1 MADEVEAPY
10 GSWLSP
16 ITTDLVV
23 SESVR
28 LSQTKLVSGILYWV
42 ESRPEEA
49 GRCVLVR
56 RLPTGEFED
65 LTPDGFSVRSRVH
78 EYGGG
83 AYAVG
88 DGFVV
93 FSNDQDQRLYM
104 QKFGEE
110 PTVLSPDG
118 LHRYADCVIDT
129 CRCRVVAVCEDH
141 TNEGSEPT
149 NTLVSI
155 DLKSGR
161 IETLASGYDFYSSPC
176 MDSACLRL
184 AWLCWNHPNMPWD
197 GTELKVANLNS
208 TGGIIEED
216 HVAGGVGESI
226 FQPLWSPEGVLHF
239 VSDRTGWWNLY
250 KSYEGQ
256 AQPLA
261 PMEAEFGVP
270 QWAFGLSTFGFLDD
284 GRVIAACTENGNWK
298 LACLDSDGLAELPI
312 PHASISTV
320 SVWGYQIAFIGG
332 SPTQSNAVTLLSLK
346 TGRYESVRGS
356 STASVSK
363 GFLSQPESIWFPTQA
378 GRKAHGFFYPPV
390 NESYCPPP
398 GDFPPLLVLSH
409 GGPTG
414 ATTSELSLNIQFW
427 TSRGIAVFDIN
438 YGGSTG
444 FGKAYRAR
452 LDGEWGSVDVDDCVN
467 GAQYLVDAARVDGGK
482 LAIRG
487 GSAGGYTTLSVLT
500 FRDLFSVGASYYG
513 ISDLEALAKET
524 HKFESRYTDR
534 LVGPLPDKLTLYRMR
549 SPIHHYESLS
559 VPVIFFQGVEDRVVP
574 PNQAE
579 MMVNALSSKGVP
591 VAYLTFKGEQHG
603 FRQAENIKRAMEA
616 EYYFYSRIFG
626 FDLSEKIT
634 PVEIENIA

>member
-1 MADEVEAPY
+1 M
-10 GSWLSP
+10 
-16 ITTDLVV
+16 
-23 SESVR
+23 
-28 LSQTKLVSGILYWV
+28 
-42 ESRPEEA
+42 
-49 GRCVLVR
+49 
-56 RLPTGEFED
+56 
-65 LTPDGFSVRSRVH
+65 
-78 EYGGG
+78 
-83 AYAVG
+83 
-88 DGFVV
+88 
-93 FSNDQDQRLYM
+93 
-104 QKFGEE
+104 
-110 PTVLSPDG
+110 
-118 LHRYADCVIDT
+118 
-129 CRCRVVAVCEDH
+129 
-141 TNEGSEPT
+141 
-149 NTLVSI
+149 
-155 DLKSGR
+155 
-161 IETLASGYDFYSSPC
+161 
-176 MDSACLRL
+176 
-184 AWLCWNHPNMPWD
+184 
-197 GTELKVANLNS
+197 
-208 TGGIIEED
+208 
-216 HVAGGVGESI
+216 
-226 FQPLWSPEGVLHF
+226 
-239 VSDRTGWWNLY
+239 
-250 KSYEGQ
+250 
-256 AQPLA
+256 
-261 PMEAEFGVP
+261 
-270 QWAFGLSTFGFLDD
+270 
-284 GRVIAACTENGNWK
+284 
-298 LACLDSDGLAELPI
+298 
-312 PHASISTV
+312 
-320 SVWGYQIAFIGG
+320 
-332 SPTQSNAVTLLSLK
+332 
-346 TGRYESVRGS
+346 
-356 STASVSK
+356 
-363 GFLSQPESIWFPTQA
+363 
-378 GRKAHGFFYPPV
+378 

>member
-10 GSWLSP
+10 GSWVSP

-141 TNEGSEPT
+141 TNEGSEPR

-226 FQPLWSPEGVLHF
+226 FQPLWSPEAVLHF
-239 VSDRTGWWNLY
+239 VSDRTGW
-250 KSYEGQ
+250 
-256 AQPLA
+256 
-261 PMEAEFGVP
+261 
-270 QWAFGLSTFGFLDD
+270 
-284 GRVIAACTENGNWK
+284 
-298 LACLDSDGLAELPI
+298 
-312 PHASISTV
+312 
-320 SVWGYQIAFIGG
+320 
-332 SPTQSNAVTLLSLK
+332 
-346 TGRYESVRGS
+346 
-356 STASVSK
+356 
-363 GFLSQPESIWFPTQA
+363 
-378 GRKAHGFFYPPV
+378 
-390 NESYCPPP
+390 
-398 GDFPPLLVLSH
+398 
-409 GGPTG
+409 
-414 ATTSELSLNIQFW
+414 
-427 TSRGIAVFDIN
+427 
-438 YGGSTG
+438 
-444 FGKAYRAR
+444 
-452 LDGEWGSVDVDDCVN
+452 
-467 GAQYLVDAARVDGGK
+467 
-482 LAIRG
+482 
-487 GSAGGYTTLSVLT
+487 
-500 FRDLFSVGASYYG
+500 
-513 ISDLEALAKET
+513 
-524 HKFESRYTDR
+524 
-534 LVGPLPDKLTLYRMR
+534 
-549 SPIHHYESLS
+549 
-559 VPVIFFQGVEDRVVP
+559 
-574 PNQAE
+574 
-579 MMVNALSSKGVP
+579 
-591 VAYLTFKGEQHG
+591 
-603 FRQAENIKRAMEA
+603 
-616 EYYFYSRIFG
+616 
-626 FDLSEKIT
+626 
-634 PVEIENIA
+634 

>member
-1 MADEVEAPY
+1 
-10 GSWLSP
+10 SP

-93 FSNDQDQRLYM
+93 FSNDQDQRLYI

-118 LHRYADCVIDT
+118 LHRYADFVIDT

-216 HVAGGVGESI
+216 HVVGGVGESI
-226 FQPLWSPEGVLHF
+226 FQPLWSPEAVLHF

-284 GRVIAACTENGNWK
+284 GRVIAAYTENGNWK
-298 LACLDSDGLAELPI
+298 LGCLDSDGLAELPI

-320 SVWGYQIAFIGG
+320 SVWGDEIAFIGG

-356 STASVSK
+356 SIATVSK

-378 GRKAHGFFYPPV
+378 GRKAHGFFYPPM